1 MRTIYFNGKLE
12 LEDNQDKMNY
22 IITDLVDHTQKS
34 ITDILDT
41 IYNSNNTISKLVRV
55 SGRIYNN
62 QHLLTGMGS
71 LFMAKDK
78 FGVMS
83 YHIGSMPLEL
93 QLSQLTS
100 QSLELVIEDYTDS
113 VSEVEAY
120 VS

>member
-1 MRTIYFNGKLE
+1 MRTIYFNGLLE
-12 LEDNQDKMNY
+12 LEDIQEKLNY
-22 IITDLVDHTQKS
+22 IITDPIDHTVKS
-34 ITDILDT
+34 ITNILDT
-41 IYNSNNTISKLVRV
+41 IYNSNKTVNKLVRV
-55 SGRIYNN
+55 SGRIYNS
-62 QHLLTGMGS
+62 QHPLTGMGS

-83 YHIGSMPLEL
+83 YHIGSMPLCL

-100 QSLELVIEDYTDS
+100 QSIELLIEDYTDS